1 METKYV
7 TKRNGE
13 KQALEK
19 NKIKERLAGL
29 TEGLNKDMIDLDI
42 VVEKVWIG
50 TYPGKKFLTFRHYYG
65 RAGQSCC

>member
-13 KQALEK
+13 KQNLDKE
-19 NKIKERLAGL
+19 KIKERLAGL
-29 TEGLNKDMIDLDI
+29 TEGLNQNLLDLDV

-50 TYPGKKFLTFRHYYG
+50 TYPGK
-65 RAGQSCC
+65 